1 LYDFQALRRSRE
13 VGSSASVTAAIC
25 NRISG
30 KDIIYAKI
38 DGVWLAPAWL
48 EGREVIAVFEDRA
61 KSKPP
66 DWELQ
71 HDCVGP
77 LEFSCSIAISCAR
90 VLCSYA
96 SPEAVMYSS
105 GNNLSRSGKSSASA
119 TAFHFMA
126 SRSET

>member
-1 LYDFQALRRSRE
+1 MPHLEHNDVTYVAVARAPIEEIEAD
-13 VGSSASVTAAIC
+13 VGLFF
-25 NRISG
+25 
-30 KDIIYAKI
+30 IIYAKI

-77 LEFSCSIAISCAR
+77 LEFFLLDRDILRQSTLFIRLA
-90 VLCSYA
+90 
-96 SPEAVMYSS
+96 
-105 GNNLSRSGKSSASA
+105 RSGHVFQWQLPVPFGKIVGIGYS
-119 TAFHFMA
+119 FPLHGIKI
-126 SRSET
+126 